1 MTMKGFVCAPGP
13 FGVLIGPNMLYVT
26 ALFVHLLCAAF
37 WVGGMATMH
46 FAVRPSAVATLEQ
59 PPQRLRMMAATL
71 RRFFVGVDA
80 SVTLLFA
87 TGVAMILAGGG
98 FRGLHWRIE
107 AMMSIAIVMAAIYAY
122 IRASVFRAMRRA
134 VDESAWPVAAARL
147 NTVRKLVTVNLALG
161 VVVFGVATIGR
172 AG

>member
-1 MTMKGFVCAPGP
+1 MS
-13 FGVLIGPNMLYVT
+13 YVIP
-26 ALFVHLLCAAF
+26 LFIHLLCAAF

-46 FAVRPSAVATLEQ
+46 FAVRPSAVATLE
-59 PPQRLRMMAATL
+59 PPLRLRMMAATL

-87 TGVAMILAGGG
+87 SGVAMILAAGG

-107 AMMSIAIVMAAIYAY
+107 AMMSIAIAMLAIYVY

-134 VDESAWPVAAARL
+134 VDESAWTVAAARL
-147 NTVRKLVTVNLALG
+147 NTVRKLVTVNLVLG
-161 VVVFGVATIGR
+161 VIVFGVATVGR

>member
-1 MTMKGFVCAPGP
+1 MSYAIP
-13 FGVLIGPNMLYVT
+13 
-26 ALFVHLLCAAF
+26 LFIHLLCAAF

-46 FAVRPSAVATLEQ
+46 FAVRPSAVDTLE
-59 PPQRLRMMAATL
+59 PPLRLRMMAATL

-80 SVTLLFA
+80 SVTLLFV
-87 TGVAMILAGGG
+87 TGVAMILSAGG

-107 AMMSIAIVMAAIYAY
+107 AMMSIAIVMAAIYVY

-147 NTVRKLVTVNLALG
+147 NTVRKLVMVNLVLG
-161 VVVFGVATIGR
+161 VIVFGVATIGR

>member
-1 MTMKGFVCAPGP
+1 MSYAIP
-13 FGVLIGPNMLYVT
+13 
-26 ALFVHLLCAAF
+26 LFIHLLCAAF

-46 FAVRPSAVATLEQ
+46 FAVRPSAVATLE
-59 PPQRLRMMAATL
+59 PPLRLRMMAATL

-80 SVTLLFA
+80 SVTLLFV
-87 TGVAMILAGGG
+87 TGVAMILSAGG

-107 AMMSIAIVMAAIYAY
+107 AMMSIAIVMAAIYVY
-122 IRASVFRAMRRA
+122 IRASVFKAMRRA

-147 NTVRKLVTVNLALG
+147 NTVRKLVMVNLVLG
-161 VVVFGVATIGR
+161 VIVFGVATIGR

>member
-1 MTMKGFVCAPGP
+1 MS
-13 FGVLIGPNMLYVT
+13 YVIP
-26 ALFVHLLCAAF
+26 LFIHLLCAAF

-46 FAVRPSAVATLEQ
+46 FAVRPSAVATLE
-59 PPQRLRMMAATL
+59 PPLRLRMMAATL

-107 AMMSIAIVMAAIYAY
+107 AMMSIAIVMLAIYVY

-134 VDESAWPVAAARL
+134 VDESAWPAAAARL
-147 NTVRKLVTVNLALG
+147 NTVRKLVTVNLVLG
-161 VVVFGVATIGR
+161 VIVFGVATIGR
-172 AG
+172 AA

>member
-1 MTMKGFVCAPGP
+1 MS
-13 FGVLIGPNMLYVT
+13 YVI
-26 ALFVHLLCAAF
+26 ALFIHLLCAAF

-46 FAVRPSAVATLEQ
+46 FAVRPSAVATLE
-59 PPQRLRMMAATL
+59 PPLRLRMLAATL

-87 TGVAMILAGGG
+87 SGVGMIMAAGG

-107 AMMSIAIVMAAIYAY
+107 AMMSIAIVMAAIYVY
-122 IRASVFRAMRRA
+122 IRASVFRALRRA
-134 VDESAWPVAAARL
+134 VEESAWPVAAARL
-147 NTVRKLVTVNLALG
+147 DTVRRLVTLNLVLG
-161 VVVFGVATIGR
+161 VVVFAVATIGR

>member
-1 MTMKGFVCAPGP
+1 MS
-13 FGVLIGPNMLYVT
+13 YVIP
-26 ALFVHLLCAAF
+26 LFIHLLCAAF

-46 FAVRPSAVATLEQ
+46 FAVRPSAVATLE
-59 PPQRLRMMAATL
+59 PPLRLRMMAATL

-107 AMMSIAIVMAAIYAY
+107 AMMSIAIVMLAIYVY

-134 VDESAWPVAAARL
+134 VDESAWPAAAARL
-147 NTVRKLVTVNLALG
+147 NTVRKLVTVNLVLG
-161 VVVFGVATIGR
+161 VIVFGVATVGR
-172 AG
+172 AA

>member
-1 MTMKGFVCAPGP
+1 
-13 FGVLIGPNMLYVT
+13 
-26 ALFVHLLCAAF
+26 
-37 WVGGMATMH
+37 
-46 FAVRPSAVATLEQ
+46 
-59 PPQRLRMMAATL
+59 
-71 RRFFVGVDA
+71 
-80 SVTLLFA
+80 
-87 TGVAMILAGGG
+87 MILAGGG

-107 AMMSIAIVMAAIYAY
+107 AMMSIAIVMAAIYTY

-161 VVVFGVATIGR
+161 VIVFGVATVGR